1 MKFLQGKRIIS
12 EREYQAGKAR
22 VFKLLIAIM
31 ILVLAS
37 SGAQAQRTRR
47 KLAKPAPPV
56 AAETPENKELAD
68 KASASREGLIE
79 ATKQYRESLERL
91 LVPLTDREKILQESL
106 QKKKAMIEQGLIAR
120 RELEPVENDLKDI
133 ENKLGDTRQRIV
145 QADQFIVEIANL
157 ELLSKQQA
165 EKVNLA
171 PGTFVDNLRYIRYTG
186 LKSWSIKDYGK
197 VEAYFAASTGHA
209 LPLSAFGQ
217 SETHNRLGFDH
228 ANSFDVALHPDT
240 VEAQKLMAYLRS
252 QGIPFTAFRGAIPG
266 NATGAHIHIGYPSAR
281 IR

>member
-1 MKFLQGKRIIS
+1 MITILILGLPVSGAMAQ
-12 EREYQAGKAR
+12 KAR
-22 VFKLLIAIM
+22 
-31 ILVLAS
+31 
-37 SGAQAQRTRR
+37 R
-47 KLAKPAPPV
+47 KVTKPV
-56 AAETPENKELAD
+56 AAVPAESPESKELAE
-68 KASASREGLIE
+68 KATASREGLID
-79 ATKQYRESLERL
+79 ATRQYRESLERL
-91 LVPLTDREKILQESL
+91 LVPLSDREKILQESL
-106 QKKKAMIEQGLIAR
+106 QRKRAMIEQGLIAR

-133 ENKLGDTRQRIV
+133 ETKLADTRQRMV

-165 EKVNLA
+165 EKANLA
-171 PGTFVDNLRYIRYTG
+171 PGTLINNLRYIRYTG
-186 LKSWSIKDYGK
+186 LKSWSIKEYGK
-197 VEAYFAASTGHA
+197 VEAFFEASCGHP

-240 VEAQKLMAYLRS
+240 AEAQKLMGYLRS